1 MKKLAISLIA
11 SLCFLV
17 ITLALYLS
25 IQYSPTYLYRLV
37 SMHVADVYDYQYF
50 YNRTIRG
57 SGDVPALR
65 NSHMDDYIESLFE
78 KRLEVSGFR
87 NFDDWAKR
95 SETTS
100 LIVVQKDKVLYEKYF
115 NGFSRDSYFHSQS
128 MAKSF
133 ISFLIGAA
141 IDEGAIDNV
150 DDPITQYLPELGFKD
165 KRFQHVTIRHL
176 LEMKS
181 GLKYNTDIIPFIG
194 IHSPWHDEA
203 VGYYHD
209 NLRARLINEIEIE
222 SAPGELF
229 EYNNY
234 NTSFLG
240 LIIEQATGLTVSE
253 YLEEKLWRTSME
265 YDALFS
271 VDNDESGF
279 EYVPSRLVARA
290 IDYARFGILY
300 LNNGV
305 LNGKRL
311 ISTSWI
317 KLSTSETLASSQLGY
332 PHWFNSEQCE
342 RTYYSLHWWGHVNCD
357 GTKQFFASGNLG
369 QNIYVIPDLQIVIIH
384 TGNSLEHYGDSDMWH
399 ISTILRNDLNKKS
412 AVDKYQATL

>member
-1 MKKLAISLIA
+1 
-11 SLCFLV
+11 
-17 ITLALYLS
+17 
-25 IQYSPTYLYRLV
+25 
-37 SMHVADVYDYQYF
+37 MHVADIYDYQYF

-57 SGDVPALR
+57 SGDVPALK
-65 NSHMDDYIESLFE
+65 NSHMDNYIESLFE
-78 KRLEVSGFR
+78 KRLEVSGFS
-87 NFDDWAKR
+87 NFDDWAKH

-100 LIVVQKDKVLYEKYF
+100 LIVIQKDEVLYEKYF
-115 NGFSRDSYFHSQS
+115 NGFSRQSYFHSQS

-141 IDEGAIDNV
+141 IEEGAIDNI
-150 DDPITQYLPELGFKD
+150 DDPITRYLPQLGNRD
-165 KRFQHVTIRHL
+165 NRFHHITIRHL

-181 GLKYNTDIIPFIG
+181 GLKYNTSLIPIID

-209 NLRARLINEIEIE
+209 DLRTRLLNELEIE

-229 EYNNY
+229 KYNNY

-240 LIIEQATGLTVSE
+240 LIIEEATGLTVSK

-271 VDNDESGF
+271 VDDDESGF

-311 ISTSWI
+311 ISPSWI
-317 KLSTSETLASSQLGY
+317 KLSTSETLASSQNQY
-332 PHWFNSEQCE
+332 PNWFNSEKCE

-369 QNIYVIPDLQIVIIH
+369 QNIYVIPDLQIVIVH
-384 TGNSLEHYGDSDMWH
+384 TGNSLKYYGDSDMWH
-399 ISTILRNDLNKKS
+399 ISNILRHDLDKKS
-412 AVDKYQATL
+412 AVD